1 MSIRTKDGLR
11 TAYENLSLWKYL
23 RSMTPPDKLELVDEK
38 ILRYKRRI
46 REYHKHSD
54 NEPEHRFLSH
64 DYDYGVEIVILPG
77 DLTREQ
83 VDKYYDLNMHREC
96 MPSMYDCTGQ
106 IFTVWHRVVRTGAG
120 WKIYHGLAMDV

>member
-1 MSIRTKDGLR
+1 MSIRTRDGLR
-11 TAYENLSLWKYL
+11 AAYENLSLWKYL
-23 RSMTPPDKLELVDEK
+23 RSMAPPDKLELVDEK

-46 REYHKHSD
+46 RKYHKHSD
-54 NEPEHRFLSH
+54 NEPEHHFLSH
-64 DYDYGVEIVILPG
+64 DYDYGVEVVILPA

-83 VDKYYDLNMHREC
+83 VDKYYDLNMHRER
-96 MPSMYDCTGQ
+96 MNSMYDCTGQ